1 MAHLQDELRKA
12 TEELSKGAF
21 EANVEDDATDT
32 ASNVATVGSSQVD
45 FGSASPLNLF
55 IQCFKEKYGLSVN
68 PNDVAIFV

>member
-12 TEELSKGAF
+12 TEELSKGF
-21 EANVEDDATDT
+21 EANETTAAA
-32 ASNVATVGSSQVD
+32 ASNVGSSQVD

>member
-12 TEELSKGAF
+12 TEELSKGF
-21 EANVEDDATDT
+21 EANETA
-32 ASNVATVGSSQVD
+32 ASNVGSSQVD

>member
-1 MAHLQDELRKA
+1 MAHLQDELRQA
-12 TEELSKGAF
+12 TEELSKGF
-21 EANVEDDATDT
+21 EANETTAA
-32 ASNVATVGSSQVD
+32 ASNVGSSQVD

>member
-1 MAHLQDELRKA
+1 MAHLQDELRQA
-12 TEELSKGAF
+12 TEELSKGF
-21 EANVEDDATDT
+21 EANVDNET
-32 ASNVATVGSSQVD
+32 ASNVAVAGSSQVD

>member
-12 TEELSKGAF
+12 TEELSKGF
-21 EANVEDDATDT
+21 EANETMAA
-32 ASNVATVGSSQVD
+32 ASNVGSSQVD

>member
-1 MAHLQDELRKA
+1 MAHLQDELRQA
-12 TEELSKGAF
+12 TEELSQGF
-21 EANVEDDATDT
+21 EANVETATTT
-32 ASNVATVGSSQVD
+32 ASNVVVGSSQVD